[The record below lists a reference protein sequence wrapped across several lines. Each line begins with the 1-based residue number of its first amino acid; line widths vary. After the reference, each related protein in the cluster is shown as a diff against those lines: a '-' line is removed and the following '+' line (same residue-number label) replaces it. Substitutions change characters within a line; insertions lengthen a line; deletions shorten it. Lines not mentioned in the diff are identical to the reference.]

1 MITYLLFKD
10 PPSGL
15 TLHRDSDKEIKYVV
29 VALPELIDKDRFF
42 PEGEVAIQAAP
53 LTHAFPAVTDHL
65 GRDMGKQPVYSL
77 AIVRDAHVSA
87 GGFAGRYLRIRQ
99 CIFRVVRAGRTVD
112 IFVSLQF
119 PEDAVLGEVLMVVEI
134 KGIGKV
140 SAPEAHGF
148 REMVLQVDRFQVKH
162 GQFF

>member
-1 MITYLLFKD
+1 MVSALGNGDHPSNNASGCSVHPCGKGWADSDLLFKD

-87 GGFAGRYLRIRQ
+87 GGFNRY
-99 CIFRVVRAGRTVD
+99 TY
-112 IFVSLQF
+112 S
-119 PEDAVLGEVLMVVEI
+119 
-134 KGIGKV
+134 V
-140 SAPEAHGF
+140 SANAFSGWY
-148 REMVLQVDRFQVKH
+148 
-162 GQFF
+162 GQAEQWTSL